1 MPEFS
6 VASFNV
12 HGGIDGWGRPF
23 DVVDACRR
31 LDADV
36 LVLQETWSP
45 LDEGG
50 GAKEGLAEEVA
61 ASLGYRLTAVPVAPA
76 RRYPVP
82 PDHGAGWGPL
92 GGRRQALGLRV
103 EVGGRGPGTRSLGRR
118 GVVGIAVLTRL
129 PVAGTD
135 VLDLGRFGRDRVR
148 RVALRVTVG
157 GPDVVVV
164 GTHLPHI
171 RHGSPVH
178 VRRLQGLLPDTETP
192 AVLMGDMNMWGP
204 PLTAMLPGWSRAVR
218 GRSWPAWRPLFQID
232 HILVTRVVRV
242 MESGVVEIKGSDHL
256 PVRAQ
261 LAVP

>member
-45 LDEGG
+45 LDERGVAPG
-50 GAKEGLAEEVA
+50 GLAEEVA
-61 ASLGYRLTAVPVAPA
+61 TALGYRLTAVAMAPA

-82 PDHGAGWGPL
+82 PDPGPGWGPL

-103 EVGGRGPGTRSLGRR
+103 DVGDRMPGTRPPGWR
-118 GVVGIAVLTRL
+118 GVVGVAVLTRL
-129 PVAGTD
+129 AVAGTD
-135 VLDLGRFGRDRVR
+135 ALDLGRFGRDRVR
-148 RVALRVTVG
+148 RVAVRVRVG

-178 VRRLQGLLPDTETP
+178 VRRLQGLLPATGTA
-192 AVLMGDMNMWGP
+192 AVVMGDMNMWGP

-218 GRSWPAWRPLFQID
+218 GRTWPAWRPLFQID

-242 MESGVVEIKGSDHL
+242 VESGVVEIEGSDHL
-256 PVRAQ
+256 PVRAK